1 MEIRYGAAVRWDRL
15 FDELE
20 AQAGEAEREE
30 RDALADELRD
40 GDWAETGWRD
50 LLGGHV
56 VIELFGGTRVEGTVT
71 LVNAQLLQ
79 LSGHR
84 TDHVVSTDAVAV
96 VHAAERRADASG
108 RVAAAL
114 GWGHVFRALRDEG
127 EDVVVRLVDGSTRE
141 GGVAAVGHDFV
152 RLVTPFAVTQDVVW
166 AAIVMVSGRT

>member
-1 MEIRYGAAVRWDRL
+1 MRWDRL
-15 FDELE
+15 FDDLE
-20 AQAGEAEREE
+20 AQADEVEREE

-40 GDWAETGWRD
+40 GEWAETRWRD
-50 LLGGHV
+50 LLGGRV
-56 VIELFGGTRVEGTVT
+56 VIELLGGTRLDGTVT

-84 TDHVVSTDAVAV
+84 SDHVVSTDAVAV

-127 EDVVVRLVDGSTRE
+127 EDVVVRLVDGSMRE
-141 GGVAAVGHDFV
+141 GGVVAVGHDFV
-152 RLVTPFAVTQDVVW
+152 RLVTPSGVTQDVVC
-166 AAIVMVSGRT
+166 AAIAMVSGRT